1 MTNGASLSS
10 CFYDGTVMHRRL
22 RPVAHRFAYRVFSL
36 LADLDEL
43 PELARRLPLFSHNRW
58 NVMSFLDRDHGP
70 RDGTPLR
77 PWMER
82 QLSAAGVPG
91 PFGAM
96 RILSFPR
103 LFGYVFNPL
112 SVWFCHRR
120 DGGLAAVMYEVS
132 NTFGEHHCY
141 LMPVSGGRSASAA
154 LHQECSKL
162 FYVSPFMPMGTRY
175 RFRLREPAER
185 LQFGITEIGCEGA
198 MMSAVQTGW
207 RVKATPMNALRL
219 LAGHPL
225 MTVKVIAAIHW
236 QALRLWLKGA
246 PLFRRPKA
254 PQLVSIHKSS
264 NSIVEGVAA
273 E

>member
-1 MTNGASLSS
+1 MNDDASLSS

-22 RPVAHRFAYRVFSL
+22 RPVTHRFAYRVFSL
-36 LADLDEL
+36 FADLDEL

-82 QLSAAGVPG
+82 QLTAAGVPG
-91 PFGAM
+91 PFGAI

-103 LFGYVFNPL
+103 LFGHVFNPL
-112 SVWFCHRR
+112 SIWFCHRP
-120 DGGLAAVMYEVS
+120 DGKVAAMMYEVS

-141 LMPVSGGRSASAA
+141 LMPVTEGRTGASIVE
-154 LHQECSKL
+154 QECPKL
-162 FYVSPFMPMGTRY
+162 FYVSPFVPMAARY

-185 LQFGITEIGCEGA
+185 LQFGIAETGSEGA
-198 MMSAVQTGW
+198 IMSAVQTGR
-207 RVKATPMNALRL
+207 RVAATPMNALRL
-219 LAGHPL
+219 LASHPL
-225 MTVKVIAAIHW
+225 MTLKVIGAIHW

-246 PLFRRPKA
+246 PLFRRPQP
-254 PQLVSIHKSS
+254 PQLISVHRSG
-264 NSIVEGVAA
+264 NSIGEGGAA